1 MDMQLLE
8 RPSQKTDRFR
18 RIGFLVFPDCEILDV
33 CGPFE
38 AFFFA
43 DHWLGRLGRTAEPGY
58 QPIIIAATPGPDPNH
73 VRNRDRRHSQ
83 LQRNKRWSGH
93 SNCRG
98 GLGCRT
104 GK

>member
-1 MDMQLLE
+1 MDTQLSE
-8 RPSQKTDRFR
+8 QPSQEAGRFR

-58 QPIIIAATPGPDPNH
+58 QITCHSRRPRAHPDH
-73 VRNRDRRHSQ
+73 VWNGDCRHSQ
-83 LQRNKRWSGH
+83 LQ
-93 SNCRG
+93 
-98 GLGCRT
+98 
-104 GK
+104 